1 MRLNLQNLSVMKN
14 KLKYGALLLVLAL
27 LPTSCLV
34 GPKYKAPEFQ
44 ENAVS
49 KFQYAKNADTTKTIL
64 NVKWFEI
71 FNDEVLKGL
80 INKGIENNFDL
91 KIAISRLEQAKANL
105 GFTKANVFP
114 SFQYSAGAN
123 TAQNF
128 IQNSSLIGNMSWEI
142 DFWGKLRHENRAV
155 QNELLATEEARKTVM
170 AGIVSDIAT
179 AYFQLRDLDN
189 QLEITKQTLKTRQ
202 DSYVIISDRFK
213 SGYTSELDKVQIE
226 QQVAIAEAAL
236 PNIKRQITVLENT
249 ISILIGQI
257 PGPIARGK
265 MNKYQLM
272 VTDLPT
278 AIPSSLLQNR
288 PDVKRAE
295 LQYIAAHER
304 IGVAQAMRFPSF
316 NIAAF
321 AGLATPKIGDLF
333 NDGSYRDNASVGIT
347 GPLFQ
352 FGKNKR
358 RVEINRQLAEQS
370 KISYEKTYLV
380 AIAEVENAIQNAS
393 TLKEEYEARSRQVA
407 AAKKNYELSY
417 ARYYNGYVSYLEVL
431 DVQRSLFDAE
441 ISLSQLSQ
449 RQLVAMVQLY
459 KALGGGWN

>member
-1 MRLNLQNLSVMKN
+1 MRN
-14 KLKYGALLLVLAL
+14 KYKIGLLLLTL
-27 LPTSCLV
+27 SFLPISCLV
-34 GPKYKAPEFQ
+34 GPKYKAPELQ
-44 ENAVS
+44 ES
-49 KFQYAKNADTTKTIL
+49 MQYRMAQTADTTASIL
-64 NVKWFEI
+64 NVKWFDI
-71 FNDEVLKGL
+71 FNDETLKAL
-80 INKGIENNFDL
+80 ITKGIENNYDL
-91 KIAISRLEQAKANL
+91 RIAISRLDQAKANL
-105 GFTKANVFP
+105 GFTKANVLP
-114 SFQYSAGAN
+114 TFQYSGGVN
-123 TAQNF
+123 TAETIFQP
-128 IQNSSLIGNMSWEI
+128 SSLVANMSWEI

-202 DSYVIISDRFK
+202 DSYVIITDRFK

-226 QQVAIAEAAL
+226 QQVAIAEAAI

-249 ISILIGQI
+249 ISILIGQM
-257 PGPIARGK
+257 PAPIERGK
-265 MNKYQLM
+265 TNKEQLM
-272 VTDLPT
+272 ITNLPLS
-278 AIPSSLLQNR
+278 IPSTLLQNR

-316 NIAAF
+316 NIAALAGF
-321 AGLATPKIGDLF
+321 ASAKVGDLF
-333 NDGSYRDNASVGIT
+333 DSGSYNQNASAGVVGPI
-347 GPLFQ
+347 FQ
-352 FGKNKR
+352 FGKNRR
-358 RVEINRQLAEQS
+358 RVEINRQIAEQS
-370 KISYEKTYLV
+370 KLNYQKTYLV
-380 AIAEVENAIQNAS
+380 AVGEVENAIQNV
-393 TLKEEYEARSRQVA
+393 TTFKEEFEARSRQVA

-449 RQLVAMVQLY
+449 RQLTAMVQLY

>member
-1 MRLNLQNLSVMKN
+1 
-14 KLKYGALLLVLAL
+14 
-27 LPTSCLV
+27 LV
-34 GPKYKAPEFQ
+34 GPKYKAPELQ
-44 ENAVS
+44 EAN
-49 KFQYAKNADTTKTIL
+49 QYRLSQTADTTASII
-64 NVKWFEI
+64 NVKWFDI

-80 INKGIENNFDL
+80 ITKGIQNNYDL
-91 KIAISRLEQAKANL
+91 KIAISRLDQAKANL
-105 GFTKANVFP
+105 GFTKANVLP
-114 SFQYSAGAN
+114 TFQYSGGVN
-123 TAQNF
+123 TAETIFQP
-128 IQNSSLIGNMSWEI
+128 STLVANMSWEI

-170 AGIVSDIAT
+170 AGLVSDIAT

-202 DSYVIISDRFK
+202 DSYVIITDRFK

-226 QQVAIAEAAL
+226 QQVAIAEAAI

-257 PGPIARGK
+257 PAPIERGK
-265 MNKYQLM
+265 PNKEQLM
-272 VTDLPT
+272 VTNLPLS
-278 AIPSSLLQNR
+278 IPSSLLQNR

-321 AGLATPKIGDLF
+321 AGFASAKVGDLF
-333 NDGSYRDNASVGIT
+333 DSGSYNQNASAGVVGPI
-347 GPLFQ
+347 FQ
-352 FGKNKR
+352 FGKNRR
-358 RVEINRQLAEQS
+358 RVEINRQIAEQS
-370 KISYEKTYLV
+370 KLNYQKTYLV
-380 AIAEVENAIQNAS
+380 AIGEVENAIQNVA
-393 TLKEEYEARSRQVA
+393 TFKEEFEARSRQVA

-449 RQLVAMVQLY
+449 RQLTAMVQLY

>member
-1 MRLNLQNLSVMKN
+1 MLNLQKLPAMRN
-14 KLKYGALLLVLAL
+14 KYKIILLLVTLSF
-27 LPTSCLV
+27 LPISCLV
-34 GPKYKAPEFQ
+34 GPKYKAPELQ
-44 ENAVS
+44 EAN
-49 KFQYAKNADTTKTIL
+49 QYRLSQTTDTTASII
-64 NVKWFEI
+64 NVKWFDI

-80 INKGIENNFDL
+80 ITKGIQNNYDL
-91 KIAISRLEQAKANL
+91 KIAISRLDQAKANL
-105 GFTKANVFP
+105 GFTKANVLP
-114 SFQYSAGAN
+114 TFQYSGGVN
-123 TAQNF
+123 TAETIFQP
-128 IQNSSLIGNMSWEI
+128 STMVANMSWEI

-170 AGIVSDIAT
+170 AGLVSDIAT

-202 DSYVIISDRFK
+202 DSYVIITDRFK

-226 QQVAIAEAAL
+226 QQVAIAEAAI

-249 ISILIGQI
+249 ISILTGQM
-257 PGPIARGK
+257 PAPIERGK
-265 MNKYQLM
+265 SNKEQLM
-272 VTDLPT
+272 VTNLPLS
-278 AIPSSLLQNR
+278 IPSSLLQNR

-304 IGVAQAMRFPSF
+304 IGVAQAMRYPSF
-316 NIAAF
+316 NIAALAGF
-321 AGLATPKIGDLF
+321 ASAKVGDLF
-333 NDGSYRDNASVGIT
+333 DSGSYNQNASAGVVGPI
-347 GPLFQ
+347 FQ
-352 FGKNKR
+352 FGKNRR
-358 RVEINRQLAEQS
+358 RVEINSQIAEQS
-370 KISYEKTYLV
+370 KLNYQKTYLV
-380 AIAEVENAIQNAS
+380 AVGEVENAIQNV
-393 TLKEEYEARSRQVA
+393 TTFKEEFEARSRQVA

-449 RQLVAMVQLY
+449 RQLTAMVQLY

>member
-1 MRLNLQNLSVMKN
+1 MSNLLNRLAMRN
-14 KLKYGALLLVLAL
+14 KYKIGLLLLTL
-27 LPTSCLV
+27 SFLPISCLV
-34 GPKYKAPEFQ
+34 GPKYKAPELQ
-44 ENAVS
+44 ES
-49 KFQYAKNADTTKTIL
+49 MQYRMAQTADTTASIL
-64 NVKWFEI
+64 NVKWFDI
-71 FNDEVLKGL
+71 FNDETLKAL
-80 INKGIENNFDL
+80 ITKGIENNYDL
-91 KIAISRLEQAKANL
+91 RIAISRLDQAKANL
-105 GFTKANVFP
+105 GFTKANVLP
-114 SFQYSAGAN
+114 TFQYSGGVN
-123 TAQNF
+123 TAETIFQP
-128 IQNSSLIGNMSWEI
+128 STLVANMSWEI

-202 DSYVIISDRFK
+202 DSYVIITDRFK

-226 QQVAIAEAAL
+226 QQVAIAEAAI

-249 ISILIGQI
+249 ISILIGQM
-257 PGPIARGK
+257 PAPIERGK
-265 MNKYQLM
+265 TNKEQLM
-272 VTDLPT
+272 ITNLPLS
-278 AIPSSLLQNR
+278 IPSTLLQNR

-316 NIAAF
+316 NIAALAGF
-321 AGLATPKIGDLF
+321 ASAKVGDLF
-333 NDGSYRDNASVGIT
+333 DSGSYNQNASAGVVGPI
-347 GPLFQ
+347 FQ
-352 FGKNKR
+352 FGKNRR
-358 RVEINRQLAEQS
+358 RVEINRQIAEQS
-370 KISYEKTYLV
+370 KLNYQKTYLV
-380 AIAEVENAIQNAS
+380 AVGEVENAIQNV
-393 TLKEEYEARSRQVA
+393 TTFKEEFEARSRQVA

-449 RQLVAMVQLY
+449 RQLTAMVQLY

>member
-1 MRLNLQNLSVMKN
+1 MRN
-14 KLKYGALLLVLAL
+14 KYKIILLLVTLSL
-27 LPTSCLV
+27 LPISCLV
-34 GPKYKAPEFQ
+34 GPKYKAPELQ
-44 ENAVS
+44 EAN
-49 KFQYAKNADTTKTIL
+49 QYRLSQTADTTASII
-64 NVKWFEI
+64 NVKWFDI

-80 INKGIENNFDL
+80 ITKGIQNNYDL
-91 KIAISRLEQAKANL
+91 KIAISRLDQAKANL
-105 GFTKANVFP
+105 GFTKANVLP
-114 SFQYSAGAN
+114 TFQYSGGVN
-123 TAQNF
+123 TAETIFQP
-128 IQNSSLIGNMSWEI
+128 STLVANMSWEI

-170 AGIVSDIAT
+170 AGLVSDIAT

-202 DSYVIISDRFK
+202 DSYVIITDRFK

-226 QQVAIAEAAL
+226 QQVAIAEAAI

-257 PGPIARGK
+257 PAPIERGK
-265 MNKYQLM
+265 PNKEQLM
-272 VTDLPT
+272 VTNLPLS
-278 AIPSSLLQNR
+278 IPSSLLQNR

-316 NIAAF
+316 NIAALAGF
-321 AGLATPKIGDLF
+321 ASAKVGDLF
-333 NDGSYRDNASVGIT
+333 DSGSYNQNASAGVVGPI
-347 GPLFQ
+347 FQ
-352 FGKNKR
+352 FGKNRR
-358 RVEINRQLAEQS
+358 RVEINRQIAEQS
-370 KISYEKTYLV
+370 KLNYQKTYLV
-380 AIAEVENAIQNAS
+380 AIGEVENAIQNVS
-393 TLKEEYEARSRQVA
+393 TFKEEFEARSRQVA

-449 RQLVAMVQLY
+449 RQLTAMVQLY

>member
-1 MRLNLQNLSVMKN
+1 MRN
-14 KLKYGALLLVLAL
+14 KYKIGLLLLTL
-27 LPTSCLV
+27 SFLPISCLV
-34 GPKYKAPEFQ
+34 GPKYKAPELQ
-44 ENAVS
+44 ES
-49 KFQYAKNADTTKTIL
+49 MQYRMAQTADTTASIL
-64 NVKWFEI
+64 NVKWFDI
-71 FNDEVLKGL
+71 FNDETLKAL
-80 INKGIENNFDL
+80 ITKGIQNNYDL
-91 KIAISRLEQAKANL
+91 RIAISRLDQAKANL
-105 GFTKANVFP
+105 GFTKANVLP
-114 SFQYSAGAN
+114 TFQYSGGVN
-123 TAQNF
+123 TAETIFQP
-128 IQNSSLIGNMSWEI
+128 STMVANMSWEI

-202 DSYVIISDRFK
+202 DSYVIITDRFK

-226 QQVAIAEAAL
+226 QQVAIAEAAI

-257 PGPIARGK
+257 PAPIERGK
-265 MNKYQLM
+265 SNKEQLM
-272 VTDLPT
+272 VTNLPLS
-278 AIPSSLLQNR
+278 IPSSLLQNR

-321 AGLATPKIGDLF
+321 AGFASAKVGDLF
-333 NDGSYRDNASVGIT
+333 DSGSYNQNASAGVVGPI
-347 GPLFQ
+347 FQ
-352 FGKNKR
+352 FGKNRR
-358 RVEINRQLAEQS
+358 RVEINRQIAEQS
-370 KISYEKTYLV
+370 KLNYQKTYLV
-380 AIAEVENAIQNAS
+380 AIGEVENAIQNVA
-393 TLKEEYEARSRQVA
+393 TFKEEFEARSRQVA

-449 RQLVAMVQLY
+449 RQLTAMVQLY

>member
-1 MRLNLQNLSVMKN
+1 MSNLQKLPAMRN
-14 KLKYGALLLVLAL
+14 KYKIILLLVTLSF
-27 LPTSCLV
+27 LPISCLV
-34 GPKYKAPEFQ
+34 GPKYKAPELQ
-44 ENAVS
+44 EAN
-49 KFQYAKNADTTKTIL
+49 QYRLSQTADTTASII
-64 NVKWFEI
+64 NVKWFDI

-80 INKGIENNFDL
+80 ITKGIQNNYDL
-91 KIAISRLEQAKANL
+91 KIAISRLDQAKANL
-105 GFTKANVFP
+105 GFTKANVLP
-114 SFQYSAGAN
+114 TFQYSGGVN
-123 TAQNF
+123 TAETIFQP
-128 IQNSSLIGNMSWEI
+128 STMVANMSWEI

-170 AGIVSDIAT
+170 AGLVSDIAT

-202 DSYVIISDRFK
+202 DSYVIITDRFK

-226 QQVAIAEAAL
+226 QQVAIAEAAI

-257 PGPIARGK
+257 PAPIERGK
-265 MNKYQLM
+265 PNKEQLM
-272 VTDLPT
+272 VTNLPLS
-278 AIPSSLLQNR
+278 IPSSLLQNR

-321 AGLATPKIGDLF
+321 AGFASAKVGDLF
-333 NDGSYRDNASVGIT
+333 DSGSYNQNASAGVVGPI
-347 GPLFQ
+347 FQ
-352 FGKNKR
+352 FGKNRR
-358 RVEINRQLAEQS
+358 RVEINRQIAEQS
-370 KISYEKTYLV
+370 KLNYQKTYLV
-380 AIAEVENAIQNAS
+380 AIGEVENAIQNV
-393 TLKEEYEARSRQVA
+393 TTFKEEFEARSRQVA

-449 RQLVAMVQLY
+449 RQLTAMVQLY

>member
-1 MRLNLQNLSVMKN
+1 MRN
-14 KLKYGALLLVLAL
+14 KYKIILLLVTLSF
-27 LPTSCLV
+27 LPISCLV
-34 GPKYKAPEFQ
+34 GPKYKAPELQ
-44 ENAVS
+44 EAN
-49 KFQYAKNADTTKTIL
+49 QYRLSQTTDTTASII
-64 NVKWFEI
+64 NVKWFDI

-80 INKGIENNFDL
+80 ITKGIQNNYDL
-91 KIAISRLEQAKANL
+91 KIAISRLDQAKANL
-105 GFTKANVFP
+105 GFTKANVLP
-114 SFQYSAGAN
+114 TFQYSGGVN
-123 TAQNF
+123 TAETIFQP
-128 IQNSSLIGNMSWEI
+128 STMVANMSWEI

-170 AGIVSDIAT
+170 AGLVSDIAT

-202 DSYVIISDRFK
+202 DSYVIITDRFK

-226 QQVAIAEAAL
+226 QQVAIAEAAI

-249 ISILIGQI
+249 ISILTGQM
-257 PGPIARGK
+257 PAPIERGK
-265 MNKYQLM
+265 SNKEQLM
-272 VTDLPT
+272 VTNLPLS
-278 AIPSSLLQNR
+278 IPSSLLQNR

-304 IGVAQAMRFPSF
+304 IGVAQAMRYPSF
-316 NIAAF
+316 NIAALAGF
-321 AGLATPKIGDLF
+321 ASAKVGDLF
-333 NDGSYRDNASVGIT
+333 DSGSYNQNASAGVVGPI
-347 GPLFQ
+347 FQ
-352 FGKNKR
+352 FGKNRR
-358 RVEINRQLAEQS
+358 RVEINSQIAEQS
-370 KISYEKTYLV
+370 KLNYQKTYLV
-380 AIAEVENAIQNAS
+380 AVGEVENAIQNV
-393 TLKEEYEARSRQVA
+393 TTFKEEFEARSRQVA

-449 RQLVAMVQLY
+449 RQLTAMVQLY

>member
-1 MRLNLQNLSVMKN
+1 MRN
-14 KLKYGALLLVLAL
+14 KYKIIVLLVTLSF
-27 LPTSCLV
+27 LPISCLV
-34 GPKYKAPEFQ
+34 GPIYKAPELQ
-44 ENAVS
+44 ESMQFRMA
-49 KFQYAKNADTTKTIL
+49 QTADATASIL
-64 NVKWFEI
+64 NVKWFDI
-71 FNDEVLKGL
+71 FNDEILKAL
-80 INKGIENNFDL
+80 IKKGIENNYDL
-91 KIAISRLEQAKANL
+91 KIAISRLDQAKANL
-105 GFTKANVFP
+105 GFTKANVLP
-114 SFQYSAGAN
+114 TFQYSGGVN
-123 TAQNF
+123 TAETIFQP
-128 IQNSSLIGNMSWEI
+128 STMVANMSWEI

-202 DSYVIISDRFK
+202 DSYVIITDRFK

-226 QQVAIAEAAL
+226 QQVAIAEAAI

-249 ISILIGQI
+249 ISILIGQM
-257 PGPIARGK
+257 PAPIERGK
-265 MNKYQLM
+265 TNKEQLM
-272 VTDLPT
+272 VTNLPLS
-278 AIPSSLLQNR
+278 IPSTLLQNR

-304 IGVAQAMRFPSF
+304 IGVAQAMRYPSF
-316 NIAAF
+316 NIAALAGF
-321 AGLATPKIGDLF
+321 ASAKVGDLF
-333 NDGSYRDNASVGIT
+333 DSGSYNQNASAGVVGPI
-347 GPLFQ
+347 FQ
-352 FGKNKR
+352 FGKNRR
-358 RVEINRQLAEQS
+358 RVEINRQIAEQS
-370 KISYEKTYLV
+370 KLNYQKTYLV
-380 AIAEVENAIQNAS
+380 AVGEVENAIQNV
-393 TLKEEYEARSRQVA
+393 TTFKEEFEARSRQVA

-449 RQLVAMVQLY
+449 RQLTAMVQLY

>member
-1 MRLNLQNLSVMKN
+1 MRN
-14 KLKYGALLLVLAL
+14 KYKIILLLVTLSF
-27 LPTSCLV
+27 LPISCLV
-34 GPKYKAPEFQ
+34 GPKYKAPELQ
-44 ENAVS
+44 EAN
-49 KFQYAKNADTTKTIL
+49 QYRLSQTADTTASII
-64 NVKWFEI
+64 NVKWFDI

-80 INKGIENNFDL
+80 ITKGIQNNYDL
-91 KIAISRLEQAKANL
+91 KIAISRLDQAKANL
-105 GFTKANVFP
+105 GFTKANVLP
-114 SFQYSAGAN
+114 TFQYSGGVN
-123 TAQNF
+123 TAETIFQP
-128 IQNSSLIGNMSWEI
+128 STLVANMSWEI

-170 AGIVSDIAT
+170 AGLVSDIAT

-202 DSYVIISDRFK
+202 DSYVIITDRFK

-226 QQVAIAEAAL
+226 QQVAIAEAAI

-257 PGPIARGK
+257 PAPIERGK
-265 MNKYQLM
+265 PNKEQLM
-272 VTDLPT
+272 VTNLPLS
-278 AIPSSLLQNR
+278 IPSSLLQNR

-316 NIAAF
+316 NIAALAGF
-321 AGLATPKIGDLF
+321 ASAKVGDLF
-333 NDGSYRDNASVGIT
+333 DSGSYNQNASAGVVGPI
-347 GPLFQ
+347 FQ
-352 FGKNKR
+352 FGKNRR
-358 RVEINRQLAEQS
+358 RVEINRQIAEQS
-370 KISYEKTYLV
+370 KLNYQKTYLV
-380 AIAEVENAIQNAS
+380 AIGEVENAIQNVS
-393 TLKEEYEARSRQVA
+393 TFKEEFEARSRQVA

-449 RQLVAMVQLY
+449 RQLTAMVQLY

>member
-1 MRLNLQNLSVMKN
+1 MRN
-14 KLKYGALLLVLAL
+14 KYKIILLLVTLSF
-27 LPTSCLV
+27 LPISCLV
-34 GPKYKAPEFQ
+34 GPKYKAPELQ
-44 ENAVS
+44 EAN
-49 KFQYAKNADTTKTIL
+49 QYRLSQTADTTASII
-64 NVKWFEI
+64 NVKWFDI

-80 INKGIENNFDL
+80 ITKGIQNNYDL
-91 KIAISRLEQAKANL
+91 KIAISRLDQAKANL
-105 GFTKANVFP
+105 GFTKANVLP
-114 SFQYSAGAN
+114 TFQYSGGVN
-123 TAQNF
+123 TAETIFQP
-128 IQNSSLIGNMSWEI
+128 STLVANMSWEI

-170 AGIVSDIAT
+170 AGLVSDIAT

-202 DSYVIISDRFK
+202 DSYVIITDRFK

-226 QQVAIAEAAL
+226 QQVAIAEAAI

-257 PGPIARGK
+257 PAPIERGK
-265 MNKYQLM
+265 SNKEQLM
-272 VTDLPT
+272 VTNLPLS
-278 AIPSSLLQNR
+278 IPSTLLQNR

-316 NIAAF
+316 NIAALAGF
-321 AGLATPKIGDLF
+321 ASAKVGDLF
-333 NDGSYRDNASVGIT
+333 DSGSYNQNASAGVVGPI
-347 GPLFQ
+347 FQ
-352 FGKNKR
+352 FGKNRR
-358 RVEINRQLAEQS
+358 RVEINRQIAEQS
-370 KISYEKTYLV
+370 KLNYQKTYLV
-380 AIAEVENAIQNAS
+380 AVGEVENAIQNV
-393 TLKEEYEARSRQVA
+393 TTFKEEFEARSRQVA

-449 RQLVAMVQLY
+449 RQLTAMVQLY

>member
-1 MRLNLQNLSVMKN
+1 MRN
-14 KLKYGALLLVLAL
+14 KYKIGLLLLTL
-27 LPTSCLV
+27 SFLPISCLV
-34 GPKYKAPEFQ
+34 GPKYKAPELQ
-44 ENAVS
+44 ES
-49 KFQYAKNADTTKTIL
+49 MQYRMAQTADTTASIL
-64 NVKWFEI
+64 NVKWFDI

-80 INKGIENNFDL
+80 ITKGIQNNYDL
-91 KIAISRLEQAKANL
+91 KIAISRLDQAKANL
-105 GFTKANVFP
+105 GFTKANVLP
-114 SFQYSAGAN
+114 TFQYSGGVN
-123 TAQNF
+123 TAETIFQP
-128 IQNSSLIGNMSWEI
+128 STLVANMSWEI

-170 AGIVSDIAT
+170 AGLVSDIAT

-202 DSYVIISDRFK
+202 DSYVIITDRFK

-226 QQVAIAEAAL
+226 QQVAIAEAAI

-249 ISILIGQI
+249 ISILIGQM
-257 PGPIARGK
+257 PAPIERGK
-265 MNKYQLM
+265 SNKEQLM
-272 VTDLPT
+272 VTNLPLS
-278 AIPSSLLQNR
+278 IPSTLLQNR

-321 AGLATPKIGDLF
+321 AGFASAKVGDLY
-333 NDGSYRDNASVGIT
+333 DSGSYNQNASAGVVGPI
-347 GPLFQ
+347 FQ
-352 FGKNKR
+352 FGKNRR
-358 RVEINRQLAEQS
+358 RVEINRQIAEQS
-370 KISYEKTYLV
+370 KLNYQKTYLV
-380 AIAEVENAIQNAS
+380 AVGEVENAIQNV
-393 TLKEEYEARSRQVA
+393 TTFKEEFEARSRQVA

-449 RQLVAMVQLY
+449 RQLTAMVQLY

>member
-1 MRLNLQNLSVMKN
+1 MRN
-14 KLKYGALLLVLAL
+14 KYKIILLLVTLSF
-27 LPTSCLV
+27 LPISCLV
-34 GPKYKAPEFQ
+34 GPKYKAPELQ
-44 ENAVS
+44 EAN
-49 KFQYAKNADTTKTIL
+49 QYRLSQTADTTASII
-64 NVKWFEI
+64 NVKWFDI

-80 INKGIENNFDL
+80 ITKGIQNNYDL
-91 KIAISRLEQAKANL
+91 KIAISRLDQAKANL
-105 GFTKANVFP
+105 GFTKANVLP
-114 SFQYSAGAN
+114 TFQYSGGVN
-123 TAQNF
+123 TAETIFQP
-128 IQNSSLIGNMSWEI
+128 STMVANMSWEI

-170 AGIVSDIAT
+170 AGLVSDIAT

-202 DSYVIISDRFK
+202 DSYVIITDRFK

-226 QQVAIAEAAL
+226 QQVAIAEAAI

-257 PGPIARGK
+257 PAPIERGK
-265 MNKYQLM
+265 PNKEQLM
-272 VTDLPT
+272 VTNLPLS
-278 AIPSSLLQNR
+278 IPSSLLQNR

-321 AGLATPKIGDLF
+321 AGFASAKVGDLF
-333 NDGSYRDNASVGIT
+333 DSGSYNQNASAGVVGPI
-347 GPLFQ
+347 FQ
-352 FGKNKR
+352 FGKNRR
-358 RVEINRQLAEQS
+358 RVEINRQIAEQS
-370 KISYEKTYLV
+370 KLNYQKTYLV
-380 AIAEVENAIQNAS
+380 AIGEVENAIQNVA
-393 TLKEEYEARSRQVA
+393 TFKEEFEARSRQVA

-449 RQLVAMVQLY
+449 RQLTAMVQLY

>member
-1 MRLNLQNLSVMKN
+1 MSNLQNLSAMRN
-14 KLKYGALLLVLAL
+14 KYKIIVLLVTLSF
-27 LPTSCLV
+27 LPISCLV
-34 GPKYKAPEFQ
+34 GPKYKAPELQ
-44 ENAVS
+44 EAN
-49 KFQYAKNADTTKTIL
+49 QYRLSQTADTTASII
-64 NVKWFEI
+64 NVKWFDI

-80 INKGIENNFDL
+80 ITKGIQNNYDL
-91 KIAISRLEQAKANL
+91 KIAISRLDQAKANL
-105 GFTKANVFP
+105 GFTKANVLP
-114 SFQYSAGAN
+114 TFQYSGGVN
-123 TAQNF
+123 TAETIFQP
-128 IQNSSLIGNMSWEI
+128 STLVANMSWEI

-170 AGIVSDIAT
+170 AGLVSDIAT

-202 DSYVIISDRFK
+202 DSYVIITDRFK

-226 QQVAIAEAAL
+226 QQVAIAEAAI

-249 ISILIGQI
+249 ISILIGQM
-257 PGPIARGK
+257 PAPIERGK
-265 MNKYQLM
+265 SNKEQLM
-272 VTDLPT
+272 VTNLPLS
-278 AIPSSLLQNR
+278 IPSFLLQNR

-304 IGVAQAMRFPSF
+304 IGVAQAMRYPSF
-316 NIAAF
+316 NIAALAGF
-321 AGLATPKIGDLF
+321 ASAKVGDLF
-333 NDGSYRDNASVGIT
+333 DSGSYNQNASAGVVGPI
-347 GPLFQ
+347 FQ
-352 FGKNKR
+352 FGKNRR
-358 RVEINRQLAEQS
+358 RVEINRQIAEQS
-370 KISYEKTYLV
+370 KLNYQKTYLV
-380 AIAEVENAIQNAS
+380 AIGEVENAIQNV
-393 TLKEEYEARSRQVA
+393 TTFKEEFEARSRQVA

-449 RQLVAMVQLY
+449 RQLTAMVQLY

>member
-1 MRLNLQNLSVMKN
+1 MRN
-14 KLKYGALLLVLAL
+14 KYKIGLLLLTL
-27 LPTSCLV
+27 SFLPISCLV
-34 GPKYKAPEFQ
+34 GPKYKAPELQ
-44 ENAVS
+44 ES
-49 KFQYAKNADTTKTIL
+49 MQYRMAQTADTTASIL
-64 NVKWFEI
+64 NVKWFDI
-71 FNDEVLKGL
+71 FNDEALKAL
-80 INKGIENNFDL
+80 ITKGIENNYDL
-91 KIAISRLEQAKANL
+91 KIAISRLDQAKANL
-105 GFTKANVFP
+105 GFTKANVLP
-114 SFQYSAGAN
+114 TFQYSGGVN
-123 TAQNF
+123 TAETIFQP
-128 IQNSSLIGNMSWEI
+128 STLVANMSWEI

-202 DSYVIISDRFK
+202 DSYVIITDRFK

-226 QQVAIAEAAL
+226 QQVAIAEAAI

-249 ISILIGQI
+249 ISILIGQM
-257 PGPIARGK
+257 PAPIERGK
-265 MNKYQLM
+265 TNKEQLM
-272 VTDLPT
+272 VTNLPLS
-278 AIPSSLLQNR
+278 IPSSLLQNR

-316 NIAAF
+316 NIAALAGF
-321 AGLATPKIGDLF
+321 ASAKVGDLF
-333 NDGSYRDNASVGIT
+333 DSGSYNQNASAGVVGPI
-347 GPLFQ
+347 FQ
-352 FGKNKR
+352 FGKNRR
-358 RVEINRQLAEQS
+358 RVEINRQIAEQS
-370 KISYEKTYLV
+370 KLNYQKTYLV
-380 AIAEVENAIQNAS
+380 AVGEVENAIQNV
-393 TLKEEYEARSRQVA
+393 TTFKEEFEARSRQVA

-449 RQLVAMVQLY
+449 RQLTAMVQLY

>member
-1 MRLNLQNLSVMKN
+1 MSNLQKLPAMRN
-14 KLKYGALLLVLAL
+14 KYKIILLLVTLSF
-27 LPTSCLV
+27 LPISCLV
-34 GPKYKAPEFQ
+34 GPKYKAPELQ
-44 ENAVS
+44 ES
-49 KFQYAKNADTTKTIL
+49 MQYRMAQTADTTASIL
-64 NVKWFEI
+64 NVKWFDI
-71 FNDEVLKGL
+71 FNDETLKAL
-80 INKGIENNFDL
+80 ITKGIQNNYDL
-91 KIAISRLEQAKANL
+91 RIAISRLDQAKANL
-105 GFTKANVFP
+105 GFTKANVLP
-114 SFQYSAGAN
+114 TFQYSGGVN
-123 TAQNF
+123 TAETIFQP
-128 IQNSSLIGNMSWEI
+128 SSLVANMSWEI

-170 AGIVSDIAT
+170 AGLVSDIAT

-202 DSYVIISDRFK
+202 DSYVIITDRFK

-226 QQVAIAEAAL
+226 QQVAIAEAAI

-249 ISILIGQI
+249 ISILIGQM
-257 PGPIARGK
+257 PAPIERGK
-265 MNKYQLM
+265 SNKEQLM
-272 VTDLPT
+272 VTNLPLS
-278 AIPSSLLQNR
+278 IPSTLLQNR

-316 NIAAF
+316 NIAALAGF
-321 AGLATPKIGDLF
+321 ASAKVGDLF
-333 NDGSYRDNASVGIT
+333 DSGSYNQNASAGVVGPI
-347 GPLFQ
+347 FQ

-358 RVEINRQLAEQS
+358 RVEINRQIAEQS
-370 KISYEKTYLV
+370 KLNYQKTYLV
-380 AIAEVENAIQNAS
+380 AVGEVENAIQNV
-393 TLKEEYEARSRQVA
+393 TTFKEEFEARSRQVA

-449 RQLVAMVQLY
+449 RQLTAMVQLY

>member
-1 MRLNLQNLSVMKN
+1 MRN
-14 KLKYGALLLVLAL
+14 KCIKVLLLVIVAF
-27 LPTSCLV
+27 LPVSCLV
-34 GPKYKAPEFQ
+34 GPKYKDPEFK
-44 ENAVS
+44 EKSAVKYRFS
-49 KFQYAKNADTTKTIL
+49 PNSDTTKTIL
-64 NVKWFEI
+64 NVKWFDI

-91 KIAISRLEQAKANL
+91 KVAISRLEQAKANL
-105 GFTKANVFP
+105 GFTKANILP

-123 TAQNF
+123 TAENF

-170 AGIVSDIAT
+170 ASIVSDIAT
-179 AYFQLRDLDN
+179 DYFQLRDLDN

-202 DSYVIISDRFK
+202 DSHVIITDRFK

-226 QQVAIAEAAL
+226 QQVAIAEAAI

-249 ISILIGQI
+249 ISILIGQT
-257 PGPIARGK
+257 PGVIERGK
-265 MNKYQLM
+265 TNKEQLM
-272 VTDLPT
+272 VTNLPLS
-278 AIPSSLLQNR
+278 IPSSLLQNR

-316 NIAAF
+316 NIAALAGF
-321 AGLATPKIGDLF
+321 ASAKVGDLF
-333 NDGSYRDNASVGIT
+333 DSGSYNQNASAGVVGPI
-347 GPLFQ
+347 FQ
-352 FGKNKR
+352 FGKNRR
-358 RVEINRQLAEQS
+358 RVEINRQIAEQS
-370 KISYEKTYLV
+370 KLNYQKTYLV
-380 AIAEVENAIQNAS
+380 AVGEVENAIQNV
-393 TLKEEYEARSRQVA
+393 TTFKEEFEARSRQVA

-449 RQLVAMVQLY
+449 RQLTAMVQLY

>member
-1 MRLNLQNLSVMKN
+1 MSNLQKLSAMRN
-14 KLKYGALLLVLAL
+14 KYKIILLLVTLSL
-27 LPTSCLV
+27 LPISCLV
-34 GPKYKAPEFQ
+34 GPKYKAPELQ
-44 ENAVS
+44 EAN
-49 KFQYAKNADTTKTIL
+49 QYRLSQTADTTASII
-64 NVKWFEI
+64 NVKWFDI

-80 INKGIENNFDL
+80 ITKGIQNNYDL
-91 KIAISRLEQAKANL
+91 KIAISRLDQAKANL
-105 GFTKANVFP
+105 GFTKANVLP
-114 SFQYSAGAN
+114 TFQYSGGVN
-123 TAQNF
+123 TAETIFQP
-128 IQNSSLIGNMSWEI
+128 STMVANMSWEI

-170 AGIVSDIAT
+170 AGLVSDIAT

-202 DSYVIISDRFK
+202 DSYVIITDRFK

-226 QQVAIAEAAL
+226 QQVAIAEAAI

-257 PGPIARGK
+257 PAPIERGK
-265 MNKYQLM
+265 PNKEQLM
-272 VTDLPT
+272 VTNLPLS
-278 AIPSSLLQNR
+278 IPSSLLQNR

-321 AGLATPKIGDLF
+321 AGFASAKVGDLF
-333 NDGSYRDNASVGIT
+333 DSGSYNQNASAGVVGPI
-347 GPLFQ
+347 FQ
-352 FGKNKR
+352 FGKNRR
-358 RVEINRQLAEQS
+358 RVEINRQIAEQS
-370 KISYEKTYLV
+370 KLNYQKTYLV
-380 AIAEVENAIQNAS
+380 AIGEVENAIQNVA
-393 TLKEEYEARSRQVA
+393 TFKEEFEARSRQVA

-449 RQLVAMVQLY
+449 RQLTAMVQLY

>member
-1 MRLNLQNLSVMKN
+1 MRN
-14 KLKYGALLLVLAL
+14 KYKIILLLVTLSF
-27 LPTSCLV
+27 LPISCLV
-34 GPKYKAPEFQ
+34 GPKYKAPELQ
-44 ENAVS
+44 EAN
-49 KFQYAKNADTTKTIL
+49 QYRLSQTADTTASII
-64 NVKWFEI
+64 NVKWFDI

-80 INKGIENNFDL
+80 ITKGIQNNYDL
-91 KIAISRLEQAKANL
+91 KIAISRLDQAKANL
-105 GFTKANVFP
+105 GFTKANVLP
-114 SFQYSAGAN
+114 TFQYSGGVN
-123 TAQNF
+123 TAETIFQP
-128 IQNSSLIGNMSWEI
+128 STMVANMSWEI

-170 AGIVSDIAT
+170 AGLVSDIAT

-202 DSYVIISDRFK
+202 DSYVIITDRFK

-226 QQVAIAEAAL
+226 QQVAIAEAAI

-249 ISILIGQI
+249 ISILIGQM
-257 PGPIARGK
+257 PAPIERGK
-265 MNKYQLM
+265 SNKEQLM
-272 VTDLPT
+272 VTNLPLS
-278 AIPSSLLQNR
+278 IPSSLLQNR

-321 AGLATPKIGDLF
+321 AGFASAKVGDLF
-333 NDGSYRDNASVGIT
+333 DSGSYNQNASAGVVGPI
-347 GPLFQ
+347 FQ
-352 FGKNKR
+352 FGKNRR
-358 RVEINRQLAEQS
+358 RVEINRQIAEQS
-370 KISYEKTYLV
+370 KLNYQKTYLV
-380 AIAEVENAIQNAS
+380 AIGEVENAIQNV
-393 TLKEEYEARSRQVA
+393 TTFKEEFEARSRQVA

-449 RQLVAMVQLY
+449 RQLTAMVQLY

>member
-1 MRLNLQNLSVMKN
+1 MRNNI
-14 KLKYGALLLVLAL
+14 KLVVLLVVLAI
-27 LPTSCLV
+27 LPTGCLV

-44 ENAVS
+44 EQ
-49 KFQYAKNADTTKTIL
+49 KDLKYRYAQNADSTKSVL
-64 NVKWFEI
+64 NVKWFDI
-71 FNDEVLKGL
+71 FNDDVLKDL

-91 KIAISRLEQAKANL
+91 RIAVSRLEQAKANL
-105 GFTKANVFP
+105 GFTKANVLP

-155 QNELLATEEARKTVM
+155 QNELLATEEARKTVI
-170 AGIVSDIAT
+170 AGVVSDIAS

-202 DSYVIISDRFK
+202 DSYIIISDRFN

-249 ISILIGQI
+249 ISILIGKV
-257 PGPIARGK
+257 PGPIERGK
-265 MNKYQLM
+265 MNSDQLM
-272 VTDLPT
+272 VTDLPS

-316 NIAAF
+316 NIAAI
-321 AGLATPKIGDLF
+321 AGFATPKIGDLF

-347 GPLFQ
+347 GPIFQ
-352 FGKNKR
+352 FGKNRR
-358 RVEINRQLAEQS
+358 RVEINRQIAEQS
-370 KISYEKTYLV
+370 KLTYEKTYLT
-380 AIAEVENAIQNAS
+380 AIAEVENAIQNV
-393 TLKEEYEARSRQVA
+393 TTFKEEYEARKKQVA

-449 RQLVAMVQLY
+449 RQLTAMVQLY
-459 KALGGGWN
+459 KALGGGWNL

>member
-1 MRLNLQNLSVMKN
+1 MRN
-14 KLKYGALLLVLAL
+14 KYKIGLLLLTL
-27 LPTSCLV
+27 SFLPISCLV
-34 GPKYKAPEFQ
+34 GPKYKAPELQ
-44 ENAVS
+44 ES
-49 KFQYAKNADTTKTIL
+49 MQYRMAQTADTTASIL
-64 NVKWFEI
+64 NVKWFDI
-71 FNDEVLKGL
+71 FNDETLKAL
-80 INKGIENNFDL
+80 ITKGIQNNYDL
-91 KIAISRLEQAKANL
+91 RIAISRLDQAKANL
-105 GFTKANVFP
+105 GFTKANVLP
-114 SFQYSAGAN
+114 TFQYSGGVN
-123 TAQNF
+123 TAETIFQP
-128 IQNSSLIGNMSWEI
+128 STLVANMSWEI

-202 DSYVIISDRFK
+202 DSYVIITDRFK

-226 QQVAIAEAAL
+226 QQVAIAEAAI

-249 ISILIGQI
+249 ISILIGQM
-257 PGPIARGK
+257 PAPIERGK
-265 MNKYQLM
+265 TNKEQLM
-272 VTDLPT
+272 VTNLPLS
-278 AIPSSLLQNR
+278 IPSTLLQNR

-316 NIAAF
+316 NIAALAGF
-321 AGLATPKIGDLF
+321 ASAKVGDLF
-333 NDGSYRDNASVGIT
+333 DSGSYNQNASAGVVGPI
-347 GPLFQ
+347 FQ
-352 FGKNKR
+352 FGKNRR
-358 RVEINRQLAEQS
+358 RVEINRQIAEQS
-370 KISYEKTYLV
+370 KLNYQKTYLV
-380 AIAEVENAIQNAS
+380 AIAEVENAIQNA
-393 TLKEEYEARSRQVA
+393 TTYKEEFEARSRQVA

-449 RQLVAMVQLY
+449 RQLTAMVQLY

>member
-1 MRLNLQNLSVMKN
+1 MRN
-14 KLKYGALLLVLAL
+14 KYKIGLLLLTL
-27 LPTSCLV
+27 SFLPISCLV
-34 GPKYKAPEFQ
+34 GPKYKAPELQ
-44 ENAVS
+44 ES
-49 KFQYAKNADTTKTIL
+49 MQYRMAQTADTTASIL
-64 NVKWFEI
+64 NVKWFDI
-71 FNDEVLKGL
+71 FNDETLKAL
-80 INKGIENNFDL
+80 ITKGIENNYDL
-91 KIAISRLEQAKANL
+91 RIAISRLDQAKANL
-105 GFTKANVFP
+105 GFTKANVLP
-114 SFQYSAGAN
+114 TFQYSGGVN
-123 TAQNF
+123 TAETIFQP
-128 IQNSSLIGNMSWEI
+128 STLVANMSWEI

-202 DSYVIISDRFK
+202 DSYVIITDRFK

-226 QQVAIAEAAL
+226 QQVAIAEAAI

-249 ISILIGQI
+249 ISILIGQM
-257 PGPIARGK
+257 PAPIERGK
-265 MNKYQLM
+265 TNKEQLM
-272 VTDLPT
+272 ITNLPLS
-278 AIPSSLLQNR
+278 IPSTLLQNR

-316 NIAAF
+316 NIAALAGF
-321 AGLATPKIGDLF
+321 ASAKVGDLF
-333 NDGSYRDNASVGIT
+333 DSGSYNQNASAGVVGPI
-347 GPLFQ
+347 FQ
-352 FGKNKR
+352 FGKNRR
-358 RVEINRQLAEQS
+358 RVEINRQIAEQS
-370 KISYEKTYLV
+370 KLNYQKTYLV
-380 AIAEVENAIQNAS
+380 AVGEVENAIQNV
-393 TLKEEYEARSRQVA
+393 TTFKEEFEARSRQVA

-449 RQLVAMVQLY
+449 RQLTAMVQLY

>member
-1 MRLNLQNLSVMKN
+1 MRN
-14 KLKYGALLLVLAL
+14 KYKIILLLVTLSF
-27 LPTSCLV
+27 LPISCLV
-34 GPKYKAPEFQ
+34 GPKYKAPELQ
-44 ENAVS
+44 ES
-49 KFQYAKNADTTKTIL
+49 MQYRMAQTADTTASIL
-64 NVKWFEI
+64 NVKWFDI
-71 FNDEVLKGL
+71 FNDETLKAL
-80 INKGIENNFDL
+80 ITKGIQNNYDL
-91 KIAISRLEQAKANL
+91 RIAISRLDQAKANL
-105 GFTKANVFP
+105 GFTKANVLP
-114 SFQYSAGAN
+114 TFQYSGGVN
-123 TAQNF
+123 TAETIFQP
-128 IQNSSLIGNMSWEI
+128 SSLVANMSWEI

-170 AGIVSDIAT
+170 AGLVSDIAT

-202 DSYVIISDRFK
+202 DSYVIITDRFK

-226 QQVAIAEAAL
+226 QQVAIAEAAI

-249 ISILIGQI
+249 ISILIGQM
-257 PGPIARGK
+257 PAPIERGK
-265 MNKYQLM
+265 SNKEQLM
-272 VTDLPT
+272 VTNLPLS
-278 AIPSSLLQNR
+278 IPSTLLQNR

-316 NIAAF
+316 NIAALAGF
-321 AGLATPKIGDLF
+321 ASAKVGDLF
-333 NDGSYRDNASVGIT
+333 DSGSYNQNASAGVVGPI
-347 GPLFQ
+347 FQ

-358 RVEINRQLAEQS
+358 RVEINRQIAEQS
-370 KISYEKTYLV
+370 KLNYQKTYLV
-380 AIAEVENAIQNAS
+380 AVGEVENAIQNV
-393 TLKEEYEARSRQVA
+393 TTFKEEFEARSRQVA

-449 RQLVAMVQLY
+449 RQLTAMVQLY

>member
-1 MRLNLQNLSVMKN
+1 MSNLLNRLAMRN
-14 KLKYGALLLVLAL
+14 KYKIGLLLLTL
-27 LPTSCLV
+27 SFLPISCLV
-34 GPKYKAPEFQ
+34 GPKYKAPELQ
-44 ENAVS
+44 ES
-49 KFQYAKNADTTKTIL
+49 MQYRMAQTADTTASIL
-64 NVKWFEI
+64 NVKWFDI
-71 FNDEVLKGL
+71 FNDETLKAL
-80 INKGIENNFDL
+80 ITKGIENNYDL
-91 KIAISRLEQAKANL
+91 RIAISRLDQAKANL
-105 GFTKANVFP
+105 GFTKANVLP
-114 SFQYSAGAN
+114 TFQYSGGVN
-123 TAQNF
+123 TAETIFQP
-128 IQNSSLIGNMSWEI
+128 STLVGNMSWEI

-202 DSYVIISDRFK
+202 DSYVIITDRFK

-226 QQVAIAEAAL
+226 QQVAIAEAAI

-257 PGPIARGK
+257 PAPIERGK
-265 MNKYQLM
+265 SNKEQLM
-272 VTDLPT
+272 VTNLPLS
-278 AIPSSLLQNR
+278 IPSSLLQNR

-321 AGLATPKIGDLF
+321 AGFASAKVGDLF
-333 NDGSYRDNASVGIT
+333 DSGSYNQNASAGVVGPI
-347 GPLFQ
+347 FQ
-352 FGKNKR
+352 FGKNRR
-358 RVEINRQLAEQS
+358 RVEINRQIAEQS
-370 KISYEKTYLV
+370 KLNYQKTYLV
-380 AIAEVENAIQNAS
+380 AIGEVENAIQNVA
-393 TLKEEYEARSRQVA
+393 TFKEEFEARSRQVA

-449 RQLVAMVQLY
+449 RQLTAMVQLY

>member
-1 MRLNLQNLSVMKN
+1 M
-14 KLKYGALLLVLAL
+14 LLAC
-27 LPTSCLV
+27 LPVSCLV
-34 GPKYKAPEFQ
+34 GPKYKAPELQ
-44 ENAVS
+44 EANNFRLSQNV
-49 KFQYAKNADTTKTIL
+49 DTSKTIL
-64 NVKWFEI
+64 NVKWFDI
-71 FNDEVLKGL
+71 FNDEILKGL

-91 KIAISRLEQAKANL
+91 KTAISRLEQAKANL
-105 GFTKANVFP
+105 GFTKANIFP
-114 SFQYSAGAN
+114 SFQYSAAAN
-123 TAQNF
+123 SSQNF

-155 QNELLATEEARKTVM
+155 QNELLATEEARKTVL
-170 AGIVSDIAT
+170 AGVVTDIAIS
-179 AYFQLRDLDN
+179 YFQLRDLDN

-202 DSYVIISDRFK
+202 ESYVIITDRFK

-226 QQVAIAEAAL
+226 QQVAIAEAAI
-236 PNIKRQITVLENT
+236 PNIKRQITVLENN
-249 ISILIGQI
+249 ISILLGQI
-257 PGPIARGK
+257 PGPIERGK
-265 MNKYQLM
+265 QNKDQLM
-272 VTDLPT
+272 VSDLPT

-316 NIAAF
+316 NIAAI
-321 AGLATPKIGDLF
+321 AGLATPRVSNLF
-333 NDGSYRDNASVGIT
+333 DSGSYIDNASVGIS

-358 RVEINRQLAEQS
+358 RVEMNRKIAEQS
-370 KISYEKTYLV
+370 KLNYEKTYLV
-380 AIAEVENAIQNAS
+380 AIAEVENAIQNAA
-393 TLKEEYEARSRQVA
+393 TFKEEYEARSRQVA

-417 ARYYNGYVSYLEVL
+417 ARYYNGYISYLEVL
-431 DVQRSLFDAE
+431 DAQRSLFDAE

-449 RQLVAMVQLY
+449 RQLTAMVQLY